1 MVLETLFQESSQ
13 VLALI
18 PRLIYSN
25 NCYVAWNVR
34 SGIIY
39 FIKFAPC
46 SFLIH
51 ICIIGKC
58 DWNYFTVNRKHEN
71 FAKKKVFQRNLGLNI
86 FKLAAFFFCWNLATL
101 LNFCYI
107 LWKNHAFLISITLY
121 VKKYVITIHISMWVN
136 GRYRWYC
143 EDIMLIMLIFFMLQL
158 IFFHVIYYSWN
169 VVSCSFSIF
178 FFKNCNW
185 RQKSSY
191 RE

>member
-1 MVLETLFQESSQ
+1 MTKSWRQWTFHRSYKLFGFIVYIAIWQCGFLGHNVRKYDVPVLFYALLSCKIMKKILQLMVLKTLFQESSQ

-25 NCYVAWNVR
+25 NCYVAWNVS

-51 ICIIGKC
+51 TCIIGKC

-86 FKLAAFFFCWNLATL
+86 SNWLHSFFLKFGYTGEL
-101 LNFCYI
+101 L
-107 LWKNHAFLISITLY
+107 L
-121 VKKYVITIHISMWVN
+121 
-136 GRYRWYC
+136 
-143 EDIMLIMLIFFMLQL
+143 
-158 IFFHVIYYSWN
+158 
-169 VVSCSFSIF
+169 
-178 FFKNCNW
+178 
-185 RQKSSY
+185 
-191 RE
+191 

>member
-25 NCYVAWNVR
+25 NCYVAWNVS

-71 FAKKKVFQRNLGLNI
+71 FAQKKKSFLEEFRAEYFQTGYIL
-86 FKLAAFFFCWNLATL
+86 FFWNLATL

-121 VKKYVITIHISMWVN
+121 VKKYVITIHISHISMWVN

-143 EDIMLIMLIFFMLQL
+143 EDIMK
-158 IFFHVIYYSWN
+158 H
-169 VVSCSFSIF
+169 
-178 FFKNCNW
+178 
-185 RQKSSY
+185 
-191 RE
+191 

>member
-25 NCYVAWNVR
+25 NCYVAWNVS

-39 FIKFAPC
+39 FIKFAPY

-51 ICIIGKC
+51 ICIIEKC

-86 FKLAAFFFCWNLATL
+86 FKLAPFFFSEIWPHCWIFVIFYEKIML
-101 LNFCYI
+101 
-107 LWKNHAFLISITLY
+107 FLISITLY
-121 VKKYVITIHISMWVN
+121 VKKICDNDSYFSYFI
-136 GRYRWYC
+136 
-143 EDIMLIMLIFFMLQL
+143 
-158 IFFHVIYYSWN
+158 
-169 VVSCSFSIF
+169 VSQ
-178 FFKNCNW
+178 W
-185 RQKSSY
+185 TM
-191 RE
+191 